1 MRCDGDMR
9 ITRRALLESSL
20 LLPAASAAP
29 QREGFLYIGGY
40 TNGASK
46 GIQACTFD
54 AETGKAGPLQEAVAV
69 SNPSFL
75 AIHPDGRYLYAANEI
90 GNFGGQRAGAI
101 SSFARDAHSGRLTML
116 NQVSSKGPGPCFVSV
131 DRTGHVVLAAN
142 YSGGSV
148 VSFTVGGGGTLSEA
162 VSFYQHSGNGPNAK
176 RQEGPHAHSI
186 NPDKAARFA
195 VAADLGTDQVLVY
208 RLDTKDGKLS
218 PNDPPYTKVAPGSGP
233 RHFAFHPSQKFGY
246 VINELLSTVT
256 AFRYDDGKGTLTE
269 IETVPALPAGWQG
282 SSTTA
287 QVLVHPSGKFL
298 YGSNRGHD
306 SIVVFRIDE
315 KTGKLT
321 LVQHEPTQGKVPRN
335 FNIHPNGRWLLAANQ
350 NSNNVVFFRLDEK
363 TGKLTPTGDK
373 LESAS
378 PTCVLFAPAL
388 HN

>member
-1 MRCDGDMR
+1 MP
-9 ITRRALLESSL
+9 ITRRALLGSTL
-20 LLPAASAAP
+20 LLPAAAAAAP
-29 QREGFLYIGGY
+29 KHEGFLYIGGY
-40 TNGASK
+40 TNGSSK
-46 GIQACTFD
+46 GIQCCTFD
-54 AETGKAGPLQEAVAV
+54 ASTGKAGALQEAVAV
-69 SNPSFL
+69 ANPSFL
-75 AIHPDGRYLYAANEI
+75 AVHPKGRFVYAANEV

-101 SSFARDAHSGRLTML
+101 SAFARDAQSGKLTLL

-131 DRTGHVVLAAN
+131 DGTGHVVLAAN

-148 VSFTVGGGGTLSEA
+148 VSYTIGDDGKLSEA
-162 VSFYQHSGNGPNAK
+162 VSFYQHSGKGPNAK

-186 NPDKAARFA
+186 NPDKAGRFA
-195 VAADLGTDQVLVY
+195 VAADLGTDQVMVY

-218 PNDPPYTKVAPGSGP
+218 PNDPPYTKVAAGSGP

-256 AFRYDDGKGTLTE
+256 AFRYDAARGTLTE
-269 IETVPALPAGWQG
+269 IETVSSLPAGWQG
-282 SSTTA
+282 SNSTA
-287 QVLVHPSGKFL
+287 EVKVHPKGKFL

-306 SIVVFRIDE
+306 SIVVFRIDG

-321 LVQHEPTQGKVPRN
+321 LVQHESTQGKVPRN

-350 NSNNVVFFRLDEK
+350 NSNNVVFFRVDEA

-373 LESAS
+373 LESGS

-388 HN
+388 

>member
-1 MRCDGDMR
+1 MQL
-9 ITRRALLESSL
+9 TRRALLGSPL
-20 LLPAASAAP
+20 LLRAAAAAP
-29 QREGFLYIGGY
+29 KEAGFLYIGGY
-40 TNGASK
+40 TNGPSK
-46 GIQACTFD
+46 GIQVCPFD
-54 AETGKAGPLQEAVAV
+54 AKTGKAGPLQEAVV
-69 SNPSFL
+69 SANPSFL
-75 AIHPDGRYLYAANEI
+75 ALHPKGRFVYAANEI
-90 GNFGGQRAGAI
+90 GNFGGQKAGAI
-101 SSFARDAHSGRLTML
+101 SSFARDPQSGKLTLL
-116 NQVSSKGPGPCFVSV
+116 NQMSSKGPGPCFVSV
-131 DRTGHVVLAAN
+131 DRTGHVALAAN

-148 VSFTVGGGGTLSEA
+148 ASFTVAGDGTLSEA
-162 VSFYQHSGNGPNAK
+162 VSFYQHSGKGPNAK

-186 NPDKAARFA
+186 NPDKAGRFA
-195 VAADLGTDQVLVY
+195 VAADLGTDQVIVY

-256 AFRYDDGKGTLTE
+256 AFRYDAAKGTLTE
-269 IETVPALPAGWQG
+269 IETVSSLPAGWQG
-282 SSTTA
+282 SNSTA
-287 QVLVHPSGKFL
+287 QVKVHPKGKFL

-350 NSNNVVFFRLDEK
+350 NSNNVVFFRLDEA

-373 LESAS
+373 LETGS

-388 HN
+388 